1 MNRTPHS
8 IGDYD
13 AVMDPLHTAGQIKS
27 GNHPGVPAKA
37 AQALLAL
44 IEAEAP
50 PTPLFLDDD
59 NLGWADQKRDAM
71 KIECRWALLTPYPI
85 SALPRKC
92 PRGAGA
98 AGRSSHGL
106 PAPGYNADL
115 IGILP
120 MFADAAGFAR
130 QAFSRLLRQK
140 SPGTQ
145 IG

>member
-71 KIECRWALLTPYPI
+71 KIE
-85 SALPRKC
+85 
-92 PRGAGA
+92 
-98 AGRSSHGL
+98 
-106 PAPGYNADL
+106 
-115 IGILP
+115 
-120 MFADAAGFAR
+120 
-130 QAFSRLLRQK
+130 
-140 SPGTQ
+140 
-145 IG
+145 